1 MCRCGLCICL
11 KGCVHV
17 YVYTY
22 VYTYM
27 EIRGQNEVS
36 LLGLSTLILRWALSL
51 NLEFTDQLG
60 RLTVGIHLPLCFSN
74 GTIDTYPPANSAFY
88 MDTRNLI
95 MRAQVLVN
103 RWWAPYWLSHLSSPR
118 NLIYIMTICT
128 KSWPVSPPLYV
139 CVYSFDT
146 WTK

>member
-1 MCRCGLCICL
+1 MFRCGLCICL
-11 KGCVHV
+11 RGCVYV

-51 NLEFTDQLG
+51 NLEFTDHLG
-60 RLTVGIHLPLCFSN
+60 RLAVGICLPLCFSN
-74 GTIDTYPPANSAFY
+74 GAINTYPPQHSAFY

-95 MRAQVLVN
+95 MRAQVLVS
-103 RWWAPYWLSHLSSPR
+103 RW
-118 NLIYIMTICT
+118 
-128 KSWPVSPPLYV
+128 
-139 CVYSFDT
+139 
-146 WTK
+146 